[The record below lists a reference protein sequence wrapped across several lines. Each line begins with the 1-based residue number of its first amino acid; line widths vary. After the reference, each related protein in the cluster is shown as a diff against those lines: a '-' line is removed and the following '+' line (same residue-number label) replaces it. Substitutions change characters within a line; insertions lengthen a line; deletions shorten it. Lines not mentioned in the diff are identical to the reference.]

1 MREPFPTPTQR
12 KASDVARVVFFGS
25 PEEAVFALRALV
37 EARHVLAAVY
47 TRPDSI
53 AGRTKSPQPTPVKLA
68 ALQMGIPVETPASLR
83 TPEVLERLAAYGADV
98 FAVAS
103 YGRIL
108 PAAALQLPRLGAL
121 NIHPSLLPRHRGP
134 SPIATAILEGDR
146 HTGVTVMLLD
156 EGMDTGPLLA
166 QTDPVPID
174 SNDTTG
180 GLTRKLFEFGAELL
194 VATLEKWERGAVR
207 PQPQDEAAA
216 SVTKLLQ
223 RADGLI
229 DWSKPA
235 ARIERMTRAYDP
247 WPGAFTKWGGRTL
260 KLVEVA
266 CDEAGD
272 EGKRPGA
279 VFRRDDKL
287 CVTCGRG
294 AIIVKRLQLEGKKSV
309 TAAEFLR
316 GYPGIEGAVLGT

>member
-1 MREPFPTPTQR
+1 M
-12 KASDVARVVFFGS
+12 ARVVFFGS

-37 EARHVLAAVY
+37 EARHVLEAVY

-53 AGRTKSPQPTPVKLA
+53 SGRSKTPLPTPVKIA
-68 ALQMGIPVETPASLR
+68 ALQMGIPVETPATLR
-83 TPEVLERLAAYGADV
+83 LPDVHERLATYGADV

-108 PAAALQLPRLGAL
+108 PGAALQLPRLGAL
-121 NIHPSLLPRHRGP
+121 NIHPSLLPLHRGP
-134 SPIATAILEGDR
+134 SPVATAILEGDR

-180 GLTRKLFEFGAELL
+180 GLTRKLFEIGAELL
-194 VATLEKWERGAVR
+194 VATLEKWKRGAVR

-216 SVTKLLQ
+216 SVTKLLE

-235 ARIERMTRAYDP
+235 AHIERMTRAYDP
-247 WPGAFTKWGGRTL
+247 WPGAFTKWDGRNL

-266 CDEAGD
+266 CDEASD
-272 EGKRPGA
+272 ESTPLGVA
-279 VFRRDDKL
+279 IRRDDKL

-294 AIIVKRLQLEGKKSV
+294 AIVVKRLQLEGKKPV

-316 GYPGIEGAVLGT
+316 GYPGIEGAELGT